1 MFFVVQCFSLC
12 CLSALFALV
21 AFSMLQLNVV
31 IKAFDNSDGTLL
43 QSKLNEAQKEG
54 TLSTANLGKAVPS
67 QCMIVVLNMVGVDL

>member
-1 MFFVVQCFSLC
+1 
-12 CLSALFALV
+12 
-21 AFSMLQLNVV
+21 MLQLNVV

-67 QCMIVVLNMVGVDL
+67 RA

>member
-1 MFFVVQCFSLC
+1 
-12 CLSALFALV
+12 
-21 AFSMLQLNVV
+21 MLQLNVV